1 MEFLVAIEKGDEQHA
16 YGVVVPA
23 LPGCFS
29 AGDTLEEA
37 LENAREAILL
47 HVEALLDAG
56 QTLPVVDTEALVAD
70 ARQDPERADWILAMV
85 HVDPDALDSTAERIN
100 ISMPRRVLHA
110 IDRAA
115 EKSRKTRSGFLAEA
129 GLALAS
135 HH

>member
-1 MEFLVAIEKGDEQHA
+1 MEFLVAIEKGDDQHA

-37 LENAREAILL
+37 LVNAREAIHL

-56 QTLPVVDTEALVAD
+56 EKLPVVDTEAMIKES
-70 ARQDPERADWILAMV
+70 RNDPERADWIIAMV
-85 HVDPDALDSTAERIN
+85 KIDAEALDSQAERIN

-115 EKSRKTRSGFLAEA
+115 AESHKTRSGFLAEA
-129 GLALAS
+129 VLAMAS
-135 HH
+135 RL